1 MLGMVGGGM
10 IVYYFGYLT
19 AFLICGA
26 CFFSGGML
34 TLLFVEENFV
44 PPVKSVS
51 AVKQKRKLQ
60 LPDFRIAGWLLL
72 VLMFLV
78 PVARRCDEPFLTF
91 LVENIG
97 GKERAELNTSYVTAM
112 AALGGMMGEDAP
124 APPPS
129 PPPAA
134 DMGVDMA
141 AISKILPLLG
151 NLNQENEDT
160 RLLAALRPYLHGQ
173 RAERLEESMRLMKL
187 MQLLPLLTE
196 GGRAN
201 GG

>member
-1 MLGMVGGGM
+1 MEDLSEKLTQLLSSPEGMSK
-10 IVYYFGYLT
+10 IQ
-19 AFLICGA
+19 
-26 CFFSGGML
+26 S
-34 TLLFVEENFV
+34 
-44 PPVKSVS
+44 
-51 AVKQKRKLQ
+51 
-60 LPDFRIAGWLLL
+60 
-72 VLMFLV
+72 
-78 PVARRCDEPFLTF
+78 
-91 LVENIG
+91 
-97 GKERAELNTSYVTAM
+97 AM

-124 APPPS
+124 APP

-173 RAERLEESMRLMKL
+173 RAERLEESMRLMRL
-187 MQLLPLLTE
+187 MKLLPLLTE
-196 GGRAN
+196 GGRTN